1 MEADGV
7 LLRVDGVS
15 KRLGGRPVLV
25 EVSFTLDRGEIVL
38 LRGPNGSG
46 KSTLLRV
53 ITGVLEP
60 DSGSVTLM
68 GRDLHAD
75 PSIRSEIGYCP
86 ERLGLLPDYTIM
98 ENLRFFSRI
107 LDYPLDRD
115 LLDRYVEKF
124 GLGEYLDQKISKLS
138 MGTRKKVALVRTLLM
153 GASLYVFDEPLANLD
168 EDSAAALVEEIGS
181 LVRDREAGLLV
192 ASHIDLPIADRVLE
206 MRGGRVEEVG

>member
-168 EDSAAALVEEIGS
+168 EDSAAALVKEIGS

>member
-7 LLRVDGVS
+7 LLRVYGVS

-168 EDSAAALVEEIGS
+168 EDSAAALVKEIGS

>member
-1 MEADGV
+1 MEADGA
-7 LLRVDGVS
+7 LLRVDRVS

-53 ITGVLEP
+53 ITGVLKP

-68 GRDLHAD
+68 GRDPHAD

-98 ENLRFFSRI
+98 ENLRFFSKI

-115 LLDRYVEKF
+115 LLDRYVEEF
-124 GLGEYLDQKISKLS
+124 GLREYLDHKISKLS

-153 GASLYVFDEPLANLD
+153 RASLYVFDEPLANLD
-168 EDSAAALVEEIGS
+168 EDSAAALVEEIVS

-192 ASHIDLPIADRVLE
+192 ASHIDLPIADRVME